1 MSDDVV
7 HQAAPQPPQKNEE
20 RIGSSMLTP
29 PDISDDTII
38 ACLHDAFGLRIAQLT
53 FLPLGWVN
61 NAVYRAVADTGVCYF
76 LKLRHRNFDEI
87 AVTLPAFLH
96 AQGIRQVMAPIATRS
111 HTLWMHAHG
120 FDPFFAGTTG
130 FEVALSKAQWT
141 AFGEAMKAIY
151 D

>member
-76 LKLRHRNFDEI
+76 LKLRRGSFDESAI
-87 AVTLPAFLH
+87 TLPAFLH
-96 AQGIRQVMAPIATRS
+96 AQGIRQVMAPIATTACGYTRTASTRFSLARPASRLLCLRRS
-111 HTLWMHAHG
+111 GPHSARR
-120 FDPFFAGTTG
+120 
-130 FEVALSKAQWT
+130 
-141 AFGEAMKAIY
+141 
-151 D
+151 